1 MKKGLPAAL
10 GLALALLSGC
20 AARATG
26 EDAPPL
32 CWPEQ
37 PVTLYVSSDLHWQPR
52 AQAAGNDLLP
62 EMVWLEEIIDALMDA
77 AARDKPAALVLCGDL
92 TNGGTLEEH
101 EALSAR
107 LGAAEAAG
115 VNIFVT
121 MGNHDMDRSVPPGTL
136 KRLYGAFGWAEAL
149 SADGGSMSYLAPVTD
164 GLWLLSL
171 DCNVYGEKESKLAG
185 TVSTETLAWV
195 EDCLERAAEAGVMV
209 VPFSH
214 HNLMVHTVDGDGR
227 NYNIDGGDALED
239 LLLSYGVP
247 LYLSGHRHNSFLVEA
262 ERDGR
267 KLIEA
272 VTDMPAAYPHRY
284 TAITLQPDGTADY
297 AVPSLDVDGWA
308 ARTGRSE
315 RELLRFAEQS
325 GARARARLED
335 TAARVTERMDA
346 AQADR
351 AEMERF
357 YLDFYACYQ
366 ARTLWREGDRL
377 RADPG
382 LALWRAHAGE
392 NIYARWMP
400 WILEHQS
407 ADAPVQTLG
416 PFR

>member
-1 MKKGLPAAL
+1 
-10 GLALALLSGC
+10 
-20 AARATG
+20 
-26 EDAPPL
+26 
-32 CWPEQ
+32 
-37 PVTLYVSSDLHWQPR
+37 
-52 AQAAGNDLLP
+52 
-62 EMVWLEEIIDALMDA
+62 
-77 AARDKPAALVLCGDL
+77 
-92 TNGGTLEEH
+92 
-101 EALSAR
+101 
-107 LGAAEAAG
+107 
-115 VNIFVT
+115 
-121 MGNHDMDRSVPPGTL
+121 
-136 KRLYGAFGWAEAL
+136 
-149 SADGGSMSYLAPVTD
+149 
-164 GLWLLSL
+164 
-171 DCNVYGEKESKLAG
+171 
-185 TVSTETLAWV
+185 
-195 EDCLERAAEAGVMV
+195 MV

-315 RELLRFAEQS
+315 PELLRFAEQS

-407 ADAPVQTLG
+407 DDAPVQTLG